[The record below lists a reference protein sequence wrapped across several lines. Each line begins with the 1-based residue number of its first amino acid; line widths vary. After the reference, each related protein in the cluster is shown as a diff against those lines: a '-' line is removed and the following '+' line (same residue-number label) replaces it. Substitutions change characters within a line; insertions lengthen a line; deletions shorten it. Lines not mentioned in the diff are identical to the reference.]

1 MSGTA
6 PAHQSIPRVLHNLAW
21 IVLVATVGVI
31 VSGDI
36 VQATESGAGCGESW
50 PRCDGSLIPS
60 IDDAATGIEFAHRA
74 ATFVLS
80 ALVVGLYLAARRTVG
95 AVHRIRRAI
104 RWLIGFFVAEVVI
117 GALLVAFGWVEDDAS
132 VGRVVADGLH
142 VVNTFF
148 LVGAAALVVHY
159 VSGGGRPSWRH
170 PDSDRRA
177 VLAAL
182 GVVVLIAVTG
192 AINSLADTLFPA
204 DTVLEGVREEFG
216 PAAPFL
222 LRIRAVHPVV
232 AILGG
237 IAVFFTVRRFT
248 DALGEGR
255 SARLGRLVQYTV
267 GAQFAIGILNLALL
281 TPLET
286 QVLHLLAADLL
297 WVLLLFFVWDTDP
310 AAPPGSPGAP
320 DLLAEA
326 AR

>member
-6 PAHQSIPRVLHNLAW
+6 PAPRSPDLLRKLAW
-21 IVLVATVGVI
+21 VVLIATIGVI

-50 PRCDGSLIPS
+50 PRCDGSIIPS
-60 IDDAATGIEFAHRA
+60 IDDAATGIEFTHRA

-80 ALVVGLYLAARRTVG
+80 ALVAALYLVASRALD
-95 AVHRIRRAI
+95 AHHRIRRAV
-104 RWLIGFFVAEVVI
+104 RWLVGFFVAEVII

-148 LVGAAALVVHY
+148 LLAAAAFVVHY
-159 VSGGGRPSWRH
+159 AAGGRRPSWRN
-170 PDSDRRA
+170 PDPDRRA
-177 VLAAL
+177 ILAGL

-216 PAAPFL
+216 AAAPFL
-222 LRIRAVHPVV
+222 VRIRAVHPIV

-237 IAVFFTVRRFT
+237 IAVFFVVRRIT
-248 DALGEGR
+248 DATATGR
-255 SARLGRLVQYTV
+255 AARLGRIVQYTV
-267 GAQFAIGILNLALL
+267 GAQFAIGILNLSLL

-297 WVLLLFFVWDTDP
+297 WVLLLFFDWEL
-310 AAPPGSPGAP
+310 ASAPVQGSDATV
-320 DLLAEA
+320 AVVEA